1 MKAVGLYRGLPISDE
16 QALVDLDV
24 PAPVA
29 SGRQL
34 LVEVRAVSVNP
45 VDYKV
50 RGSAQ
55 ATETPKIIGYDA
67 AGVVAAVGSDVQFYE
82 PGDEVYYAGDI
93 TRPGTNAQLHVVDE
107 RIVGRKPRNLTFAE
121 AAAMPLT
128 TLTAWEALYDR
139 FDLTPYKCLG
149 RSMLIIAGA
158 GGVGSIAIQL
168 ARRLGLNT
176 IATAS
181 RPDTI
186 AWVRELGANLVID
199 HRKPLAPQLRE
210 RNIGEVDYVLCLT
223 DYAPYFEQFAALL
236 KPQGKLGLIVSN
248 SAQVNL
254 NALMQKSITICWELM
269 FTRAMFNTEDIA
281 RQREILNEAAVLF
294 ESGELRHTMRQNFAP
309 ITAANLRRAHA
320 YLESGTTIGKITLEA
335 WQ

>member
-1 MKAVGLYRGLPISDE
+1 MKAVGLYRGLPINDE
-16 QALVDLDV
+16 QSLVDVDV
-24 PAPVA
+24 PAPTA
-29 SGRQL
+29 SGRDL

-55 ATETPKIIGYDA
+55 VTQTPKIIGYDA
-67 AGVVAAVGSDVQFYE
+67 AGVVAAVGPEVRFYK

-93 TRPGTNAQLHVVDE
+93 TRSGTNAQLHVVDE
-107 RIVGRKPRNLTFAE
+107 RIVGRKPRNLSFAE

-128 TLTAWEALYDR
+128 TLTAWETLHDR
-139 FDLTPYKCLG
+139 FGLTPGTNAGK
-149 RSMLIIAGA
+149 SIQIIAGA
-158 GGVGSIAIQL
+158 GGVGSVAVQL
-168 ARRLGLNT
+168 AKRLGLT
-176 IATAS
+176 TVATAS

-186 AWVRELGANLVID
+186 AWVRELGADHVID
-199 HRKPLAPQLRE
+199 HRKPLAPQLQE
-210 RNIGEVDYVLCLT
+210 GKVGEVDYVLCLT
-223 DYAPYFEQFAALL
+223 DYAPYFEQFAGLL

-269 FTRAMFNTEDIA
+269 FTRPMFKTGDMV
-281 RQREILNEAAVLF
+281 RQRDILNEASVLF
-294 ESGELRHTMRQNFAP
+294 DRGELRGTMRQNLGP
-309 ITAANLRRAHA
+309 INAANLRRAHA
-320 YLESGTTIGKITLEA
+320 QLESGATIGKITLEG

>member
-1 MKAVGLYRGLPISDE
+1 MKAVGLYRGLPVSDE
-16 QALVDLDV
+16 QSLVDIEV
-24 PAPVA
+24 PAPTA
-29 SGRQL
+29 SGRDL

-50 RGSAQ
+50 RSSAQ

-67 AGVVAAVGSDVQFYE
+67 AGVVAAVGPDVQFYQ

-93 TRPGTNAQLHVVDE
+93 TRSGTNAQRHLVDE
-107 RIVGRKPRNLTFAE
+107 RIVGRKPRNLNFAE

-139 FDLTPYKCLG
+139 FGLTPDKSAG
-149 RSMLIIAGA
+149 KSILIMAGA

-168 ARRLGLNT
+168 AKRLGLNT

-186 AWVRELGANLVID
+186 EWVQQLGANHAID
-199 HRKPLAPQLRE
+199 HRKALAPQLSE
-210 RNIGEVDYVLCLT
+210 GQIGELDYILCLT
-223 DYAPYFEQFAALL
+223 DYAPYFEQFAGLL
-236 KPQGKLGLIVSN
+236 KPQGKLCLIVSN

-254 NALMQKSITICWELM
+254 NALMQKSITVCWELM
-269 FTRAMFNTEDIA
+269 FTRPMFRTDDIA
-281 RQREILNEAAVLF
+281 RQREILNEAAFLF
-294 ESGELRHTMRQNFAP
+294 ERGELRHTAKQSFGA
-309 ITAANLRRAHA
+309 ISAANLRRAHA
-320 YLESGTTIGKITLEA
+320 QLESGTTIGKITLEG

>member
-1 MKAVGLYRGLPISDE
+1 MKAVGLYRGLPINDE
-16 QALVDLDV
+16 QSLVDVDV
-24 PAPVA
+24 QAPTA
-29 SGRQL
+29 SGRDL
-34 LVEVRAVSVNP
+34 LVQVRAVSVNP

-50 RGSAQ
+50 RGSTQ
-55 ATETPKIIGYDA
+55 ATQTPKIIGYDA
-67 AGVVAAVGSDVQFYE
+67 AGVVAAVGPEVQFYK

-93 TRPGTNAQLHVVDE
+93 TRSGTNAQLHVVDE
-107 RIVGRKPRNLTFAE
+107 RIVGHKPRNFSFAE

-139 FDLTPYKCLG
+139 FGLTLG
-149 RSMLIIAGA
+149 VNAGKSILIIAGA

-168 ARRLGLNT
+168 AKRLGLT
-176 IATAS
+176 TAATAS

-186 AWVRELGANLVID
+186 AWVRELGANTVID
-199 HRKPLAPQLRE
+199 HRKPLAPQLQE
-210 RNIGEVDYVLCLT
+210 GKVGEVDYVLCLT
-223 DYAPYFEQFAALL
+223 DYAPYFEQFAGLL

-269 FTRAMFNTEDIA
+269 FTRPMFKTGDMT
-281 RQREILNEAAVLF
+281 RQRDVLNEASGLF
-294 ESGELRHTMRQNFAP
+294 DRSELRGTMRQNLGP
-309 ITAANLRRAHA
+309 INAANLRRAHA
-320 YLESGTTIGKITLEA
+320 QLESGATIGKIVLEG